1 MKRLTEQNYYTLLGI
16 SPEATFEE
24 VRSAYDQAM
33 SIYSTDSIATYSLL
47 TREERERMLSRLVD
61 AYKTLT
67 NSQLRKEY
75 NSFLVEKGELSP
87 QEIGLSSLGDFDT
100 AKGKLRDVSVES
112 LVQREERTENKN
124 QLSGDNLDLPGN
136 LTSVTG
142 RDIKML
148 RIAGDISLEE
158 IYRKTNIP
166 KKTVEDIEEENFEN
180 LPALVYLKGFL
191 KTYAKVLN
199 INEDQMVD
207 GYIERFLEW
216 KNTYQR

>member
-33 SIYSTDSIATYSLL
+33 SIYSADSIATYSLL

-87 QEIGLSSLGDFDT
+87 QEIGLSSLGDSDT

-216 KNTYQR
+216 KNIYQR

>member
-87 QEIGLSSLGDFDT
+87 QEIGLSSLGDCDT
-100 AKGKLRDVSVES
+100 AKGKLRDVNVES

-124 QLSGDNLDLPGN
+124 QLSGDNLDLPDN

-199 INEDQMVD
+199 IYEDQMVD